1 MRGLLLCCLVAL
13 ATCQR
18 GHYDLSF
25 NPKKTYEYRYE
36 GMVNFGLG
44 APNLVESGLK
54 MMCKIKINGVSPQ
67 TFVLQIS
74 DLNFE
79 EFNGLPKND
88 TFNSSAKLTQR
99 IAAQLMK
106 PFLFDYIRGHVSDIR
121 ASGDVSDTIVNIV
134 RGVLDFLHFTVK
146 TTQRVYELE
155 EVGIHGMCHSQYA
168 TEENVDTKEL
178 TITQVV
184 DVDNCRE
191 KAAQFKGMATAVPD
205 KFSRQ
210 RGASVISTLRYVY
223 SVKPTAEGG
232 LITKAQGLER
242 QHFSPFNVKGGN
254 FKMQAKKEL
263 VLLSV
268 TDTSR
273 AITYGPMESR
283 GNIVYKFFNSE
294 AHVPIM
300 MQDLQEP
307 IPKAIELIRRLA
319 QVNSY
324 QIDSTTT
331 EETIKLYQLLR
342 MIPYEG
348 LQTMWVEFSGNN
360 ELRRWFLDMI
370 VEINDAR
377 VLKFLEA
384 RFKAR
389 DLSTNEALQTLL
401 LVFDHLQA
409 LPELVENAKVF
420 LDMPFTRSNVLLRQ
434 TVVLSYGSLVYKYC
448 ANYTTCPVPAVQPL
462 LDLATESLRQ
472 SNAPDMVLA
481 LKALGNAGHP
491 ASIKTIIRFLPGVSA
506 TPVDLPPRVLSA
518 AVQSMRLI
526 AARDPHS
533 VQDITLNLFL
543 QKELP
548 TEIRMLAFMI
558 LFESNPSM
566 ALVSTVTAH
575 LLQEHDLHVA
585 SFAYTYLENVAKSK
599 TPENYQISTAGSLAL
614 KLLAPKFGRLSYS
627 YSRAGRM
634 DWFDDNYLIGTAV
647 EVLMLKSATSFF
659 PTEMMTKSKFYVI
672 GRILQLMEF
681 GIRADGLKELFGTT
695 IPGFNGDYSFND
707 FLAIFKSL
715 QNWEVMPND
724 RPVISA
730 YTRTSGQEWF
740 FADVNKDLIRN
751 IIMAVHPAEDSKSPL
766 WAAVEGL
773 QKGFS
778 WHWTKP
784 FLIFE
789 ARYFQATTLGL
800 PLEISKYYQT
810 VNGITVNAKA
820 TINPPLNGKLTQLLH
835 SDISVESDGFIGF
848 TKDFWVFYGINT
860 ELFQCGSEFKSKM
873 PLSIPYKV
881 TAKLNMREKKFELD
895 IPALKK
901 EIEILSVSS
910 NVYAVTRNIE
920 ELALARL
927 TPMIPDSFFTN
938 DEIVTGVPPVAR
950 AEPGK
955 VQNKWHPKSKLR
967 VESNTYG
974 VGVSIESELKRLYYH
989 EEYPLYYFLGYTH
1002 MALKITPAQAG
1013 KSLDRI
1019 HFEINA
1025 GASKQP
1031 LSMHQ
1036 MLATLKQMSQEAMKK
1051 LSSDPAS
1058 AAGKVHGGPDSRH
1071 CSIYLIS
1078 QGLSSTPEPVVGVK
1092 VYAMSSTQK
1101 PEGYDASVYHTA
1113 EAGAIS
1119 AQLIVSQVAD
1129 ETNWKMCVDT
1139 SVDRQAVAKA
1149 HIRWGSECQSYE
1161 MSIITAPAVLPSM
1174 RPALTTK
1181 VHWPKIPDS
1190 LVDIGRRFESY
1201 IPGMAL
1207 FLGFSEQQEK
1217 NASQEVSASIGASA
1231 ADSIDVMIKLPEYT
1245 IYRQAIPFPVQSIIY
1260 REQNIRNSTTEEIG
1274 RA

>member
-13 ATCQR
+13 PL
-18 GHYDLSF
+18 YNFSLPDLSF

-409 LPELVENAKVF
+409 LPELVENAKAF

-751 IIMAVHPAEDSKSPL
+751 IIMVRDSKSPL

-938 DEIVTGVPPVAR
+938 DEIVTGPIKHNPGSDWFCLLGRSAFWHSAKGCWSMTALANMTKSYFYKTCPPF
-950 AEPGK
+950 
-955 VQNKWHPKSKLR
+955 S
-967 VESNTYG
+967 
-974 VGVSIESELKRLYYH
+974 
-989 EEYPLYYFLGYTH
+989 
-1002 MALKITPAQAG
+1002 AQAG

-1058 AAGKVHGGPDSRH
+1058 AAGKVHGVSMDVRN
-1071 CSIYLIS
+1071 
-1078 QGLSSTPEPVVGVK
+1078 GLSSTPEPVVGVK

>member
-13 ATCQR
+13 AN
-18 GHYDLSF
+18 LSF

-254 FKMQAKKEL
+254 FKMQEL

-409 LPELVENAKVF
+409 LPELVENAKAF

-634 DWFDDNYLIGTAV
+634 DWFDGAFTQPLSKICCN
-647 EVLMLKSATSFF
+647 FF
-659 PTEMMTKSKFYVI
+659 
-672 GRILQLMEF
+672 R
-681 GIRADGLKELFGTT
+681 
-695 IPGFNGDYSFND
+695 
-707 FLAIFKSL
+707 AIFESTFNL
-715 QNWEVMPND
+715 FLIMPND

-751 IIMAVHPAEDSKSPL
+751 IIMDSKSPL

-955 VQNKWHPKSKLR
+955 VKNY
-967 VESNTYG
+967 VTIESIFHDFYQISY
-974 VGVSIESELKRLYYH
+974 SIESELKRLYYH

-1036 MLATLKQMSQEAMKK
+1036 MLATLKQMSQVCFWPSS
-1051 LSSDPAS
+1051 LSFIA
-1058 AAGKVHGGPDSRH
+1058 